1 MIDKIKTSSYFV
13 TIYKSENNTFI
24 RRIKRKGLHAYPRT
38 LTLKEINK
46 VLKNTNIKYPRLL
59 KNCFKYV
66 DEEYIESTK
75 SIEMLS
81 NSEIENNIIDIILEL
96 NEIEIKN
103 KKIIWNNNSE
113 FLKYIIKNFKR
124 VLKLKNPKKL
134 EIYLSELE
142 SFYKCLDNDRKMCF
156 IHGDIHKNNIIINDD
171 NFYLI
176 DWELATYGD
185 LAYELSTYFI
195 LMEYTNEE
203 KEMFLNRLNKKLNLN
218 LDDLKK
224 DIEVYTL
231 FELYRRKILKDIKG
245 E

>member
-1 MIDKIKTSSYFV
+1 
-13 TIYKSENNTFI
+13 
-24 RRIKRKGLHAYPRT
+24 
-38 LTLKEINK
+38 
-46 VLKNTNIKYPRLL
+46 
-59 KNCFKYV
+59 
-66 DEEYIESTK
+66 
-75 SIEMLS
+75 
-81 NSEIENNIIDIILEL
+81 
-96 NEIEIKN
+96 
-103 KKIIWNNNSE
+103 
-113 FLKYIIKNFKR
+113 
-124 VLKLKNPKKL
+124 
-134 EIYLSELE
+134 
-142 SFYKCLDNDRKMCF
+142 MCF

>member
-1 MIDKIKTSSYFV
+1 MIERVKTSSYFV
-13 TIYKSENNTFI
+13 TICKNKNNTFI

-38 LTLKEINK
+38 LTLKEINN

-59 KNCFKYV
+59 KDGFKYV
-66 DEEYIESTK
+66 NEEYIEATK
-75 SIEMLS
+75 PIEMMP
-81 NSEIENNIIDIILEL
+81 NSEIENNIINILFQL

-113 FLKYIIKNFKR
+113 FLKYIIENFER
-124 VLKLKNPKKL
+124 VLKFKSPKDL

-142 SFYKCLDNDRKMCF
+142 GFYKYLDNDRKMCF
-156 IHGDIHKNNIIINDD
+156 IHGDIHKKNIILNDD

-185 LAYELSTYFI
+185 LAYELSIYFI
-195 LMEYTNEE
+195 LMEYTNNE
-203 KEMFLNRLNKKLNLN
+203 KEMFLNKLNEKLNLN
-218 LDDLKK
+218 LVNLKK

-231 FELYRRKILKDIKG
+231 FEQYRQKILKDIK